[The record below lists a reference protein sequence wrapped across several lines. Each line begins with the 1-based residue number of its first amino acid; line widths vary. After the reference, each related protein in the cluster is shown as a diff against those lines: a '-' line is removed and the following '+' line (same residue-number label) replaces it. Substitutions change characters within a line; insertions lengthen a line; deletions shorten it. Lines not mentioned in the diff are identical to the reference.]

1 MENIKE
7 GKESD
12 IDGDK
17 LISVFFFFTN
27 FFLIYKGTTYK
38 ADAQRHKGTEP
49 TRKWESERHENYS
62 YGEIFLPSGFTALLW
77 E

>member
-12 IDGDK
+12 IDGNK
-17 LISVFFFFTN
+17 LTSAFSFFFFTN

-38 ADAQRHKGTEP
+38 ADAQSLP
-49 TRKWESERHENYS
+49 ESENQKDMRTILMVKYS
-62 YGEIFLPSGFTALLW
+62 YQVASRLF
-77 E
+77 